1 LCEEFVN
8 TTVFSTFVFLL
19 ILLSYFA
26 HTADLLGD
34 RVAIMAH
41 GKLQCLGSPL
51 FLKNKFGVGYTLTI
65 VKAQQQPHLHT
76 ALVSPQQASPQRI
89 VHNTSAE
96 FADPTEESNSPQ
108 SFVEASRRLLALV
121 QGFIPDA
128 EPLSDVGAEQSFR
141 LPFEASGVFVELF
154 SAFDT
159 HKAELGISE
168 YGISV
173 TTLEEVFIR
182 VGEMEQSINDLAEG
196 HTAGSGP
203 RSIDSMEK
211 EELTAVLKVPVRLE
225 PPSRGHHGHGSGL
238 LPSFPEEV
246 QLEGETS
253 PHSPRP
259 VAGSAVNST
268 LTASNLDKNSATLHR
283 AAAGKSVV
291 SPPIHGI
298 LVDHGHH
305 HHGRQRSVSS
315 GSNSRVSHDH
325 AHLPGGAHKRVSFR
339 DSVSE
344 SGERSSIL
352 FDAQAAVM
360 AGPPPSKG
368 NSVISRIFFVFF
380 THASFC
386 YY

>member
-1 LCEEFVN
+1 
-8 TTVFSTFVFLL
+8 
-19 ILLSYFA
+19 
-26 HTADLLGD
+26 
-34 RVAIMAH
+34 MAH

-65 VKAQQQPHLHT
+65 VKAQQQQPPHHPA
-76 ALVSPQQASPQRI
+76 ALVPHAPASSPRV

-96 FADPTEESNSPQ
+96 FADPPDTPQ

-121 QGFIPDA
+121 QSFIPAA

-154 SAFDT
+154 SAFDAN
-159 HKAELGISE
+159 KAELGISE

-196 HTAGSGP
+196 NTAGSGT
-203 RSIDSMEK
+203 SSADSVEK
-211 EELTAVLKVPVRLE
+211 EELGAALGAPLRLL
-225 PPSRGHHGHGSGL
+225 PLPHDHGHGHPHVHHATPA

-259 VAGSAVNST
+259 VASNSASSA
-268 LTASNLDKNSATLHR
+268 LTASNLDKNSASLTSK
-283 AAAGKSVV
+283 AALAP
-291 SPPIHGI
+291 PPIHGI
-298 LVDHGHH
+298 LVDHS
-305 HHGRQRSVSS
+305 HHGRQRSASS
-315 GSNSRVSHDH
+315 GSNSHGRSVSHDH
-325 AHLPGGAHKRVSFR
+325 AHLPSGAHKRVSFR
-339 DSVSE
+339 DSASE

-360 AGPPPSKG
+360 AGAPPSKG
-368 NSVISRIFFVFF
+368 KKALHGLLTFS
-380 THASFC
+380 
-386 YY
+386 

>member
-1 LCEEFVN
+1 
-8 TTVFSTFVFLL
+8 
-19 ILLSYFA
+19 
-26 HTADLLGD
+26 
-34 RVAIMAH
+34 MAH

-65 VKAQQQPHLHT
+65 VKAQQNPHPHQA
-76 ALVSPQQASPQRI
+76 ALASPQHASAQRNL
-89 VHNTSAE
+89 HNTSAE
-96 FADPTEESNSPQ
+96 FADPPEEWNSPQ

-154 SAFDT
+154 SAFDA

-196 HTAGSGP
+196 NTTGSGP
-203 RSIDSMEK
+203 KSVDSMEK
-211 EELTAVLKVPVRLE
+211 EELGAALGVPLRLE
-225 PPSRGHHGHGSGL
+225 PKQNPHSYHGHSAGH

-259 VAGSAVNST
+259 VAGSAANSAANSA
-268 LTASNLDKNSATLHR
+268 LTASNLDKNSATFSN
-283 AAAGKSVV
+283 ASAGKTTV

-305 HHGRQRSVSS
+305 GRQRSLSS
-315 GSNSRVSHDH
+315 GSNSRRSVSHDH

-339 DSVSE
+339 DSASE

-360 AGPPPSKG
+360 AGPPPTKG
-368 NSVISRIFFVFF
+368 N
-380 THASFC
+380 TH
-386 YY
+386 